1 MSAVPIPLSLA
12 EHTLYAELAEQSLD
26 AMFDDQFPENGSF
39 VTRSVQS
46 RDGGAR
52 LLRLSR
58 LTGRRAA
65 IPTSK
70 AAFRVMSARR
80 TILKSSSEFNGFWRS
95 RPIESRGRI
104 SSTRSRRPVCRGR
117 RS

>member
-1 MSAVPIPLSLA
+1 MSAVPVPLSLA
-12 EHTLYAELAEQSLD
+12 EHTLYAELVEQSLD

-39 VTRSVQS
+39 VTRSVES
-46 RDGGAR
+46 RDGATRGYFYFKA
-52 LLRLSR
+52 
-58 LTGRRAA
+58 TGRRTA

-70 AAFRVMSARR
+70 AAFRAMSVRR
-80 TILKSSSEFNGFWRS
+80 TTLKSSSEFNGFWRS
-95 RPIESRGRI
+95 RPIGSRGRI